1 MNFKIENNFLD
12 ITNYP
17 SIERHLQD
25 MARKGWLISKI
36 ILGSLFI
43 YKRIEPEELD
53 FSITPYEVETAF
65 TRKTKEEL
73 EEFNSVCKSV
83 GWNYA
88 TKSYDLHIYFK
99 EKGSEALDIQT
110 DDEEEFK
117 TLEFIG
123 KKYMKGHYI
132 LIPILLFNSW
142 ILLGGLSNNIY
153 SMKDGFTQIVAPFLP
168 LAVMLSIVNIVNIKR
183 FLKLNR
189 KNVDTGKSIEY
200 SDSKFYFYRIT
211 FFLSFIM
218 IFFLIIFMLY
228 ASIVLKN
235 KFILIGL
242 IPTIIGGTIGIC
254 YRVFVKPSKIELKYK
269 KIGLVGIFFGAAII
283 SIFIFGGIIISMV
296 NKDNHIDNS
305 IKDGYLILSV
315 NDFDKDALEESGD
328 LMQQASILI
337 PKSYEYYSYG
347 KKYEAIR
354 TEYSKAL
361 TEDIAKN
368 LVNRYI
374 KQAANA
380 SLGRYGERLEFYF
393 NEGIYDDYLSR
404 VGFKREDFDNLKG
417 KDIKEAVKSAQ
428 EIIKQRAIV
437 EDKENLWNLDEVHFL
452 DYNKMEIVL
461 RKGKEVFYLE
471 GKDFSD
477 RKIIKIAKDNLR
489 LN

>member
-17 SIERHLQD
+17 SIERHLED
-25 MARKGWLISKI
+25 MANKGWLINKI

-43 YKRIEPEELD
+43 YKKIEPEELD
-53 FSITPYEVETAF
+53 FSITPYEVETVF

-99 EKGSEALDIQT
+99 EKSSEALEIQT
-110 DDEEEFK
+110 DEEEEFR

-123 KKYMKGHYI
+123 KKYIKGHYI

-142 ILLGGLSNNIY
+142 ILLGGLSGSINF
-153 SMKDGFTQIVAPFLP
+153 MKDGLTQIVAPFAP
-168 LAVMLSIVNIVNIKR
+168 LAVILSIVNIFNIKR

-189 KNVDTGKSIEY
+189 KNIDIGKSIKY
-200 SDSKFYFYRIT
+200 NDSKFYFYRIT

-218 IFFLIIFMLY
+218 IFFLMVFILY
-228 ASIVLKN
+228 ASIILKN
-235 KFILIGL
+235 KFILIALGPGL
-242 IPTIIGGTIGIC
+242 IGASIGIG
-254 YRVFVKPSKIELKYK
+254 YRVFIKPSKIELKYK
-269 KIGLVGIFFGAAII
+269 KLGLVGTFFGAAMI
-283 SIFIFGGIIISMV
+283 SIFIFGAIIINMV

-305 IKDGYLILSV
+305 IKSGYSILSV
-315 NDFDKDALEESGD
+315 SDFDENALEESGD

-368 LVNRYI
+368 LFNRYI
-374 KQAANA
+374 KQAENA

-393 NEGIYDDYLSR
+393 NEGIYDDYLSQ
-404 VGFKREDFDNLKG
+404 VGFKKEDFDNLKG

-437 EDKENLWNLDEVHFL
+437 EDKENLWNLDEVYFL
-452 DYNKMEIVL
+452 DYDKMEIVI

-477 RKIIKIAKDNLR
+477 PKIIKIAKDNLR